1 MEDFTMDELLEV
13 LKRAVPK
20 GDWLAE
26 GDLVDDG
33 IIDSIDII
41 SAIAEITDEFDIK
54 IPSDEMKNE
63 NFNSVQAIYDLV
75 ARLLED

>member
-1 MEDFTMDELLEV
+1 MEELLEV
-13 LKRAVPK
+13 LQRAVPN
-20 GDWLAE
+20 GEWEAE

-41 SAIAEITDEFDIK
+41 SAIAEITDEYDIK

-63 NFNSVQAIYDLV
+63 NFNSVEAIYNLV
-75 ARLLED
+75 QRLLEDE

>member
-1 MEDFTMDELLEV
+1 MEELLEV
-13 LKRAVPK
+13 LRGAVPN

-41 SAIAEITDEFDIK
+41 SAIAEITDEYDIK
-54 IPSDEMKNE
+54 IPASEMKNE
-63 NFNSVQAIYDLV
+63 NFNSVEAIYELIQ
-75 ARLLED
+75 RLLED